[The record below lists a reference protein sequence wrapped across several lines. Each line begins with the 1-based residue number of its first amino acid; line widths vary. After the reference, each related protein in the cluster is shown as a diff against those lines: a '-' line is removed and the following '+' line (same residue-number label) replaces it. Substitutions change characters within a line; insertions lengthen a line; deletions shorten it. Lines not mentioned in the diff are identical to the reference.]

1 MTEPATEP
9 GRALRPVFLER
20 QSYRRRRLM
29 DAARLLPLL
38 GILLFVIPLLW
49 PVPDPDV
56 PGGDGV
62 PMSSAM
68 IYMFAAWAAM
78 IVVIALFGLS
88 SRRWSRND
96 SPHGPGQG

>member
-1 MTEPATEP
+1 
-9 GRALRPVFLER
+9 
-20 QSYRRRRLM
+20 M

-56 PGGDGV
+56 PGSDGV